1 MLAEFDQE
9 LQQGCSLGHNCGA
22 VSSGLHKPGLRADG
36 TAVAD
41 EDGTVVVLVR
51 VIDGPLDDVSRDA
64 DVCWVEDKAFTVN
77 DVVVSEV
84 RDSTMTRLA
93 IVILSV

>member
-1 MLAEFDQE
+1 M
-9 LQQGCSLGHNCGA
+9 LGHDCGA
-22 VSSGLHKPGLRADG
+22 AGFGLHKPGLRADG

-51 VIDGPLDDVSRDA
+51 VVNGPLDDVSRDA
-64 DVCWVEDKAFTVN
+64 DVGGVEDKAFAVN

-84 RDSTMTRLA
+84 RHSMTARLA
-93 IVILSV
+93 IAILAI